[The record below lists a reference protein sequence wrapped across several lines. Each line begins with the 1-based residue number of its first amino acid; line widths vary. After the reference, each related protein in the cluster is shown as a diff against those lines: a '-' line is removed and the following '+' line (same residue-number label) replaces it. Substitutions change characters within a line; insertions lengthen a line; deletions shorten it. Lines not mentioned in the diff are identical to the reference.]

1 MRAFWFII
9 NSVVLFEKYFE
20 GRRQVIIDLNPMLRG
35 EVKTI
40 DIDFVLTPEIIEDVT
55 FTDGARVCG
64 KITNS
69 AGYMRL
75 TLNAELPYIG
85 QCARCLD
92 RVEGVFSLNFER
104 TVVTEG
110 MVSEEKLEESVDEY
124 IVLDGGKLTLDDAVR
139 EELLIDFP
147 RKLLCSDDCLGL
159 CPKCG
164 RPKREG
170 DCGCVTKEID
180 PRLAVLKKYL
190 TNEE

>member
-1 MRAFWFII
+1 
-9 NSVVLFEKYFE
+9 
-20 GRRQVIIDLNPMLRG
+20 VIIDLKPMLRG
-35 EVKTI
+35 EINSI

-75 TLNAELPYIG
+75 VLKAELPYIG

-92 RVEGVFSLNFER
+92 EVRGVFSLDFER

-110 MVSEEKLEESVDEY
+110 MVSEEKLEESIDEY
-124 IVLDGGKLTLDDAVR
+124 IVLDGSSLVLDEAIR

-147 RKLLCSDDCLGL
+147 KKLLCDEDCLGL

-164 RPKREG
+164 KPKREG
-170 DCGCVTKEID
+170 DCGCITKEID
-180 PRLAVLKKYL
+180 PRLEVLKKL
-190 TNEE
+190 LDK

>member
-1 MRAFWFII
+1 M
-9 NSVVLFEKYFE
+9 
-20 GRRQVIIDLNPMLRG
+20 IIDLKPMLRG
-35 EVKTI
+35 EVDTI

-75 TLNAELPYIG
+75 KLKAELPYIG
-85 QCARCLD
+85 ECARCLD
-92 RVEGVFSLNFER
+92 EVRGTFSLEFER

-110 MVSEEKLEESVDEY
+110 MVSEEKLEESADEY
-124 IVLDGGKLTLDDAVR
+124 IVLDGNMLMLDDAVK

-147 RKLLCSDDCLGL
+147 RKLLCSEDCLGL

-164 RPKREG
+164 KPKKEG
-170 DCGCVTKEID
+170 DCGCITKEID
-180 PRLAVLKKYL
+180 PRLEVLKKL
-190 TNEE
+190 LDK